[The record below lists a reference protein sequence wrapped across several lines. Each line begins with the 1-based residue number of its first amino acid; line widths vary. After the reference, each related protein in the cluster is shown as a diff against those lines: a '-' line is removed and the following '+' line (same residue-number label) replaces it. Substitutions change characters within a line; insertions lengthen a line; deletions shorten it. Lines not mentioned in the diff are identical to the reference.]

1 MNKKSLYNLSLI
13 VFCTLPFINLFVK
26 NYFVMTNGEKTRL
39 IISITALIAISLLII
54 SFEDQFKFLKLKYF
68 SVFIFLLFNY
78 LSITDFAYSN
88 FPPSITKFDNYAF
101 YFYVIC
107 FFSIFTVALKLFEKN
122 AFQSFF
128 SVFVI
133 MSLISPIYTFI
144 NETSKNNL
152 EVSGIDQDELVE
164 FKSTPDVYFIIFDG
178 MANYRTL
185 EEYYDYNIS
194 ASYDA
199 LENSEYILN
208 KNSVSAYGQS
218 RPTIASILNLD
229 YVFPEGEVS
238 FNNRKLLLEEY
249 LSVDSIVYKTFDINN
264 YEFFIT
270 GEDLPCN
277 PDIHHCIKH
286 NSGDTFLYNLLINTP
301 YSILVNNRDKIPNL
315 YKSINKFLN
324 IDCSPDCREINFS
337 ELQKFIA
344 SNEDTSKPNF
354 VLIHNMNTHFPFRID
369 KNCKTLNET
378 KFGYSYFNK
387 KEFIETNLCNISELI
402 YLSKNTNKNSIIVA
416 QSDHGPFYKEPI
428 YEFDNLSIDDIKN
441 RYLIFSASKNIDS
454 ICPNVNYK
462 NSFGV
467 NTFRIIFNCL
477 SDSNK
482 YGMLEIKSFYAS
494 YGAKTGEINY
504 GYNKIIQ
511 ITMQINKIL
520 NVN

>member
-1 MNKKSLYNLSLI
+1 M
-13 VFCTLPFINLFVK
+13 
-26 NYFVMTNGEKTRL
+26 
-39 IISITALIAISLLII
+39 
-54 SFEDQFKFLKLKYF
+54 
-68 SVFIFLLFNY
+68 
-78 LSITDFAYSN
+78 
-88 FPPSITKFDNYAF
+88 
-101 YFYVIC
+101 
-107 FFSIFTVALKLFEKN
+107 
-122 AFQSFF
+122 
-128 SVFVI
+128 
-133 MSLISPIYTFI
+133 
-144 NETSKNNL
+144 
-152 EVSGIDQDELVE
+152 
-164 FKSTPDVYFIIFDG
+164 
-178 MANYRTL
+178 
-185 EEYYDYNIS
+185 
-194 ASYDA
+194 
-199 LENSEYILN
+199 
-208 KNSVSAYGQS
+208 
-218 RPTIASILNLD
+218 
-229 YVFPEGEVS
+229 
-238 FNNRKLLLEEY
+238 
-249 LSVDSIVYKTFDINN
+249 
-264 YEFFIT
+264 
-270 GEDLPCN
+270 PCN

-369 KNCKTLNET
+369 KNCKTLNEY
-378 KFGYSYFNK
+378 KFGYKNFNK
-387 KEFIETNLCNISELI
+387 KEFIEKNIFNISELI
-402 YLSKNTNKNSIIVA
+402 YLSKNTDKNSIIVA

-504 GYNKIIQ
+504 GFNKIIQ

>member
-1 MNKKSLYNLSLI
+1 MNKRWLFNLSLI
-13 VFCTLPFINLFVK
+13 VFCTLPFVNLFVK
-26 NYFVMTNGEKTRL
+26 NYFIMTNGEKTRL
-39 IISITALIAISLLII
+39 LITISALIII
-54 SFEDQFKFLKLKYF
+54 SFLIIFSEEKLKYLKLKYF
-68 SVFIFLLFNY
+68 SVLIFILFNY

-88 FPPSITKFDNYAF
+88 FPPIITKIDNYAF
-101 YFYVIC
+101 YFYTIC
-107 FFSIFTVALKLFEKN
+107 FFSIFIVALKLFEKQ
-122 AFQSFF
+122 AFQSFL

-133 MSLISPIYTFI
+133 LSLISPIFTFI
-144 NETSKNNL
+144 NETSENNL
-152 EVSGIDQDELVE
+152 DVSGIEKGSLVE

-185 EEYYDYNIS
+185 NEYYNYDIS
-194 ASYDA
+194 KSYDE
-199 LENSEYILN
+199 LENSDYRLS

-249 LSVDSIVYKTFDINN
+249 LSVNSIVYETFDKNN

-277 PDIHHCIKH
+277 PDVHHCINH
-286 NSGDTFLYNLLINTP
+286 NSGDTFLYSLLINTP
-301 YSILVNNRDKIPNL
+301 YSILVNNREKIPNI

-324 IDCSPDCREINFS
+324 IDCSPDCREINFK
-337 ELQKFIA
+337 EIQEFIKF
-344 SNEDTSKPNF
+344 NEDSKKPNF
-354 VLIHNMNTHFPFRID
+354 VLIHNMNTHFPFRVD
-369 KNCKTLNET
+369 ENCKTLNDT

-387 KEFIETNLCNISELI
+387 NEFIDTNLCNVSELV
-402 YLSKNTNKNSIIVA
+402 YLSKNTSKDSIIVA
-416 QSDHGPFYKEPI
+416 QSDHGPFYKKPI

-441 RYLIFSASKNIDS
+441 RYLIFSSSKNIDNT
-454 ICPNVNYK
+454 CPDTNNE

-477 SDSNK
+477 SGTTK
-482 YGMLEIKSFYAS
+482 YELLKIKSFYAS

-504 GYNKIIQ
+504 GFDKIIQ
-511 ITMQINKIL
+511 ITQQINKIL
-520 NVN
+520 NVE